1 MRERWGSRIGFV
13 LATAGFAVGLG
24 NIWRFPY
31 LVGQY
36 GGGAFL
42 LVYLA
47 FAVLIGIPLVTAE
60 ISLGRKSQRSP
71 IAGMERLTGSRTNPW
86 NLIGWLGVATALV
99 ITAYYVM
106 LLAWIVAYF
115 VMIADGQFQGS
126 TPDAARAS
134 YETFIARPGPVIAY
148 AVGIVLV
155 MTFIVRHGVHQGV
168 ELMAKLVMPT
178 FVLLLVVLAIR
189 ALTFRGAGAG
199 LAWYLTPDFSVLNG
213 QAVLAAL
220 GQAFYS
226 IGIGMAVAFGFGS
239 YLDPEQSN
247 VPGSAALVVMFD
259 TGVAVLMGFVI
270 FPTLFAFGMTP
281 DSGPGLLFITM
292 PALFEQMPNG
302 VLFGGLFFLLLIMVG
317 LTSQIA
323 LFEVLTTTLR
333 DSLRLSRTRAAS
345 WVGVT
350 SVALA
355 IPVILSQGPWSHVRV
370 FGLDLFGL
378 ADLVSG
384 SYMLTA
390 GAFMLALYVSFV
402 WGWTRFRDETNAGSG
417 RIKVFQSWKPFV
429 RFLIPAAVAI
439 VLLGGLGIL

>member
-1 MRERWGSRIGFV
+1 MRDRWGSRIGFV

-31 LVGQY
+31 LVGQN

-115 VMIADGQFQGS
+115 VMIAGGQFQGS

-155 MTFIVRHGVHQGV
+155 MMFIVRHGVHQGV
-168 ELMAKLVMPT
+168 ERMARLVMPT

-189 ALTFRGAGAG
+189 ALTFRGADAG

-239 YLDPEQSN
+239 YLEPGQSD

-270 FPTLFAFGMTP
+270 FPTLFAFGMNP

-302 VLFGGLFFLLLIMVG
+302 VLFGALFFLLLIMAG

-323 LFEVLTTTLR
+323 LFEVLTATLR
-333 DSLRLSRTRAAS
+333 DSLRLPRTRAAS
-345 WVGVT
+345 WVGVI
-350 SVALA
+350 SIALA

-378 ADLVSG
+378 ADVVSG

-417 RIKVFQSWKPFV
+417 RIKIFQSWKPFV